1 MKTLKAVAAR
11 YNATSLILRI
21 VIGLAVGA
29 VLALAVP
36 GAGWVELFP
45 LGISYFLAV
54 RVYILFKIH
63 VFIAMRYLSA
73 AFRLKRIISVWNSC
87 KSLAKPLVKL

>member
-1 MKTLKAVAAR
+1 MVEIFLLWKKRLCKNHKIFFCL
-11 YNATSLILRI
+11 NASLQ
-21 VIGLAVGA
+21 
-29 VLALAVP
+29 
-36 GAGWVELFP
+36 LFP
-45 LGISYFLAV
+45 LGISHFLAV

-73 AFRLKRIISVWNSC
+73 AFRLKRILSVWNSC